1 MSSPIFVLG
10 FTIQVQQWKMT
21 HNSGKVMFVKNFTK
35 SEGAMGHYKHLTLIE
50 REKLLFFM
58 GQGLGISEIA
68 QALGRSRSTI

>member
-1 MSSPIFVLG
+1 
-10 FTIQVQQWKMT
+10 
-21 HNSGKVMFVKNFTK
+21 
-35 SEGAMGHYKHLTLIE
+35 MGHYKHLTLIE